1 MQDDKFE
8 PRLGRIGARDGKAER
23 RYQQRVLKSAALAG
37 GRRFGGTSP
46 GAGFQGNRIGRGA
59 GIGRVLASRGTH
71 AAFRARRVVVKSRIV
86 KLKGQG
92 QKAAR
97 LHLRYI
103 QRDGVTREGLPG
115 ELYDVE
121 HDRADGEAFLKRCDG
136 DRHQFRFIVSVEDA
150 AQYEELKGF
159 TRRFMARMEEDLGTH
174 LDWVAVDHYN
184 TGHPH
189 THIMLRG
196 KDERGQD
203 LVIARDYLSTG
214 MRERAAEIV
223 TLDLGPRSD
232 LEIEANL
239 AREVEQE
246 RFTSLDRGLL
256 KETDDEG
263 HVRSDMTAGDAFRQ
277 TLRAG
282 RLQKLKRLGLA
293 EEVTPGTWKLAKGLE
308 PALRRMGERGDVIKT
323 LHREMTEKGLAR
335 APSDYAV
342 HDPAGGQARR
352 IVGRV
357 IGRGLSDELND
368 RHYLIVDGLDGRAH
382 YVDIGRSESVEA
394 LPDGAIV
401 AITPKPVEP
410 REVDRT
416 IAEIAAANGGRYDI
430 DAHLC
435 HDPTT
440 SRDFVETHI
449 RRLEAMRRQGGLVE
463 REPDGSWAIAPDHL
477 ERAASFERGLARSS
491 PVLVETLSAWPLE
504 RQVTANGATWL
515 DRELVAEKPEPLRE
529 GGFGGDVR
537 GALALR
543 RQWLVGQE
551 LAREEQDRIVYRA
564 NMLGILRRRELLR
577 VAGQLSGELGLPY
590 AETESG
596 QKAAGTYRRHVDLAS
611 GRFAVIEKSREFTL
625 VPWRPVLERH
635 IGKQVSG
642 IVREGRVSW
651 MIGRQRGS
659 GVS

>member
-1 MQDDKFE
+1 MQEDGFE
-8 PRLGRIGARDGKAER
+8 PRLGRIGARDGKTER
-23 RYQQRVLKSAALAG
+23 RYQQKVLKSAALAG
-37 GRRFGGTSP
+37 GRRFGGASP
-46 GAGFQGNRIGRGA
+46 VSSFHGNRIGRGA

-71 AAFRARRVVVKSRIV
+71 AAFRTRRVVVKSRIV

-92 QKAAR
+92 LKAAR

-103 QRDGVTREGLPG
+103 QRDGVTREGQPG
-115 ELYDVE
+115 ELY
-121 HDRADGEAFLKRCDG
+121 HAGQDRADGKAFLGRSEC
-136 DRHQFRFIVSVEDA
+136 DRHQFRFIVSAEDA

-159 TRRFMARMEEDLGTH
+159 TRRFMARMEEDLGTR

-196 KDERGQD
+196 KDQRGKD
-203 LVIARDYLSTG
+203 LVIARDYLSKG

-232 LEIEANL
+232 LEIETNL

-246 RFTSLDRGLL
+246 RFTSLDHGLL
-256 KETDDEG
+256 KEVDSEG
-263 HVRSDMTAGDAFRQ
+263 CVRSGATDRDAVRQ
-277 TLRAG
+277 SLRAG

-293 EEVTPGTWKLAKGLE
+293 DEIAPGLWKLAEDLE
-308 PALRRMGERGDVIKT
+308 PALRRMGERGDIIKM

-342 HDPAGGQARR
+342 HDPADGQARR
-352 IVGRV
+352 MVGRV
-357 IGRGLSDELND
+357 VARGLSDEIND
-368 RHYLIVDGLDGRAH
+368 RHYLIVDGIDGRAH

-401 AITPKPVEP
+401 AITPKPVGP
-410 REVDRT
+410 RAVDLTVAEV
-416 IAEIAAANGGRYDI
+416 AAANGGRYDI
-430 DAHLC
+430 EAHLR
-435 HDPTT
+435 HDPTA
-440 SRDFVETHI
+440 SRAFAETHV

-463 REPDGSWAIAPDHL
+463 RAPDESWVIAPDHL
-477 ERAASFERGLARSS
+477 ERATSFERGQARSS
-491 PVLVETLSAWPLE
+491 PVLIETLSAWPLE

-515 DRELVAEKPEPLRE
+515 DRELVAERPEPLRDA
-529 GGFGGDVR
+529 GFGGEVR

-590 AETESG
+590 AEADSG
-596 QKAAGTYRRHVDLAS
+596 QKVTGIYRRHVDLAS

-651 MIGRQRGS
+651 TIGRQRGPAIT
-659 GVS
+659 

>member
-1 MQDDKFE
+1 MREDGFE
-8 PRLGRIGARDGKAER
+8 PRLGRIGTRDGKTER

-37 GRRFGGTSP
+37 GRRFGGASP
-46 GAGFQGNRIGRGA
+46 VSGFQGNRIGRGA

-71 AAFRARRVVVKSRIV
+71 AAFRARRAVVKSRIV

-92 QKAAR
+92 LKAAR

-103 QRDGVTREGLPG
+103 QRDGVTREGQPG
-115 ELYDVE
+115 ALYDAG
-121 HDRADGEAFLKRCDG
+121 HDRADGKAFLERCEG
-136 DRHQFRFIVSVEDA
+136 DRHQFRFIVSAEDS

-159 TRRFMARMEEDLGTH
+159 TRRIMVRMEEDLGTR

-232 LEIEANL
+232 LEIETKL
-239 AREVEQE
+239 TQEVEQE
-246 RFTSLDRGLL
+246 RFTSIDRSLL
-256 KETDDEG
+256 KEADSEG
-263 HVRSDMTAGDAFRQ
+263 VLRSGALARDAFRQ
-277 TLRAG
+277 SLRAG
-282 RLQKLKRLGLA
+282 RLQKLKRLGFA
-293 EEVTPGTWKLAKGLE
+293 EEIAPGCWKLDAELE
-308 PALRRMGERGDVIKT
+308 PALRRMGERGDIIKT
-323 LHREMTEKGLAR
+323 LHREMTGKGLPR
-335 APSDYAV
+335 APCDYAV
-342 HDPAGGQARR
+342 HDPADGQERR
-352 IVGRV
+352 VVGRLV
-357 IGRGLSDELND
+357 TRGLSDELND
-368 RHYLIVDGLDGRAH
+368 RHYLIVDGIDGRAH
-382 YVDIGRSESVEA
+382 YVDIGRSESVEV

-401 AITPKPVEP
+401 AITPKPVGP
-410 REVDRT
+410 RTVDRT
-416 IAEIAAANGGRYDI
+416 IAAVAAANGGCYDI
-430 DAHLC
+430 EAHLR
-435 HDPTT
+435 HDPTA
-440 SRDFVETHI
+440 SRAFAETHV
-449 RRLEAMRRQGGLVE
+449 RRLEAMRRVAGLVE
-463 REPDGSWAIAPDHL
+463 LAPDGSCAIAPDHL
-477 ERAASFERGLARSS
+477 ERAKSFERSQARSS
-491 PVLVETLSAWPLE
+491 PVIVETLSAWPLE

-529 GGFGGDVR
+529 SGFGGEVR
-537 GALALR
+537 DALALR

-551 LAREEQDRIVYRA
+551 LAREEQDRIVYCA

-590 AETESG
+590 AETESS
-596 QKAAGTYRRHVDLAS
+596 QKVTGTYRRHVDLAS
-611 GRFAVIEKSREFTL
+611 GRFAVIERSREFTL

-651 MIGRQRGS
+651 TIGRQRGPE
-659 GVS
+659 VA

>member
-1 MQDDKFE
+1 MQEDGFE
-8 PRLGRIGARDGKAER
+8 PRLGRIGARDGKSER
-23 RYQQRVLKSAALAG
+23 RYQQRVLRSAALAG
-37 GRRFGGTSP
+37 GRRFGGMSS
-46 GAGFQGNRIGRGA
+46 GSGFQGNRIGRGA
-59 GIGRVLASRGTH
+59 GIGRVLASRGSH

-92 QKAAR
+92 LKTAR

-103 QRDGVTREGLPG
+103 QRDGVTREGQPG
-115 ELYDVE
+115 ELYDAG
-121 HDRADGEAFLKRCDG
+121 HDRADGKAFLERCEG
-136 DRHQFRFIVSVEDA
+136 DRHQFRFIVSAEDA
-150 AQYEELKGF
+150 TQYEELKGF
-159 TRRFMARMEEDLGTH
+159 TRRFMARMEEDLGTR

-189 THIMLRG
+189 SHIMLRG
-196 KDERGQD
+196 KDERGND

-223 TLDLGPRSD
+223 TLDLGPKSD
-232 LEIEANL
+232 LEIETNL

-246 RFTSLDRGLL
+246 RFTSLDRSLL
-256 KETDDEG
+256 KEADDEG
-263 HVRSDMTAGDAFRQ
+263 FVGPGTTTRDAFRQ
-277 TLRAG
+277 SLRSG
-282 RLQKLKRLGLA
+282 RLQKLKRLGMV
-293 EEVTPGTWKLAKGLE
+293 EEIKPGLWKLAEDLE
-308 PALRRMGERGDVIKT
+308 PALRRMGERGDIIKT
-323 LHREMTEKGLAR
+323 LHREMTEKGFAR

-342 HDPAGGQARR
+342 HDPADGQARR

-357 IGRGLSDELND
+357 VTRGLSDELND

-401 AITPKPVEP
+401 AVTSKAAGP
-410 REVDRT
+410 RAVDRT
-416 IAEIAAANGGRYDI
+416 IAEVAAANNGRYEI
-430 DAHLC
+430 EAHLR
-435 HDPTT
+435 HDPAA
-440 SRDFVETHI
+440 SRAFAETHV
-449 RRLEAMRRQGGLVE
+449 RRLEAMRRTTGLVE
-463 REPDGSWAIAPDHL
+463 REPDGSWVIAPDHP
-477 ERAASFERGLARSS
+477 ERAASFERSQARSS
-491 PVLVETLSAWPLE
+491 PVIVETLSAWPLE

-515 DRELVAEKPEPLRE
+515 DRELVAERPEPLRE
-529 GGFGGDVR
+529 AGFGGEVR

-543 RQWLVGQE
+543 RQWLVVQE
-551 LAREEQDRIVYRA
+551 LARDEQDRIVYRA

-577 VAGQLSGELGLPY
+577 AAGQLSGELGLPY
-590 AETESG
+590 VETESN
-596 QKAAGTYRRHVDLAS
+596 QKATGIYRRHVDLAS

-651 MIGRQRGS
+651 TIGRQRGP

>member
-1 MQDDKFE
+1 MQEDGFE
-8 PRLGRIGARDGKAER
+8 PRLGRIGARDGKTAR

-37 GRRFGGTSP
+37 GRRFGGASP
-46 GAGFQGNRIGRGA
+46 GSGFQGNRIGRGT
-59 GIGRVLASRGTH
+59 GIGRVLASRGSH

-86 KLKGQG
+86 KLKWQG
-92 QKAAR
+92 LKAAR

-103 QRDGVTREGLPG
+103 QRDGVTREGQPG
-115 ELYDVE
+115 ELYDAGQ
-121 HDRADGEAFLKRCDG
+121 DRAGGKEFLERCEG
-136 DRHQFRFIVSVEDA
+136 DRHQFRFIVSAEDS

-159 TRRFMARMEEDLGTH
+159 TRRFMARMEEDLGTR

-196 KDERGQD
+196 KDERGKD

-214 MRERAAEIV
+214 MRERAAEIA
-223 TLDLGPRSD
+223 TLDLGPKSD
-232 LEIEANL
+232 LEIETNL
-239 AREVEQE
+239 TREVEQE
-246 RFTSLDRGLL
+246 RFTSIDRSLL
-256 KETDDEG
+256 KEADSEG
-263 HVRSDMTAGDAFRQ
+263 CVRSGMTAGDAFRQ
-277 TLRAG
+277 SLRAG

-293 EEVTPGTWKLAKGLE
+293 EEVTPGTWKLNSGLE
-308 PALRRMGERGDVIKT
+308 PALRRMGERGDIIKT
-323 LHREMTEKGLAR
+323 LHRGMTKKGLGR
-335 APSDYAV
+335 APSDYAI
-342 HDPAGGQARR
+342 HDPVDGEARR

-357 IGRGLSDELND
+357 VARGLSDELND

-382 YVDIGRSESVEA
+382 YVDIGRSESVETH
-394 LPDGAIV
+394 PEGAIV
-401 AITPKPVEP
+401 AITPKPVGP
-410 REVDRT
+410 RAVDRT
-416 IAEIAAANGGRYDI
+416 VAEVAAANGGRYDI
-430 DAHLC
+430 EAHLR
-435 HDPTT
+435 HDPTA
-440 SRDFVETHI
+440 SRAFAETHV
-449 RRLEAMRRQGGLVE
+449 RRLEAMRRGAGLVD
-463 REPDGSWAIAPDHL
+463 REPDGSWVIAPDHL
-477 ERAASFERGLARSS
+477 ERAASFERSQARSS
-491 PVLVETLSAWPLE
+491 PVIVETLSAWPLE
-504 RQVTANGATWL
+504 RQVTTNGETWL
-515 DRELVAEKPEPLRE
+515 DRELVAERPEPLRE
-529 GGFGGDVR
+529 AGFGGDVR

-596 QKAAGTYRRHVDLAS
+596 QKVTGTYRRHVDLAS

-625 VPWRPVLERH
+625 VPWQQVLARH
-635 IGKQVSG
+635 LGKQVSG

-651 MIGRQRGS
+651 AIGRQRGP